1 MTEQELRQLV
11 RAAVARH
18 VGHAAASPHSI
29 APLTALPHSIAPLT
43 ALPHSIAPL
52 PHWPIAS
59 FSPASLYDGLVN
71 VTGECVIEPAVPCD
85 HCGFCKTH
93 GH

>member
-18 VGHAAASPHSI
+18 VAPAAAPWPQAI
-29 APLTALPHSIAPLT
+29 APLPE

-52 PHWPIAS
+52 PQRPLAS

-71 VTGECVIEPAVPCD
+71 VTGDCVIEPAVPCD
-85 HCGFCKTH
+85 HCGFCKSH

>member
-18 VGHAAASPHSI
+18 VGGSTHMPPAT
-29 APLTALPHSIAPLT
+29 APLATSPN
-43 ALPHSIAPL
+43 SIAPL
-52 PHWPIAS
+52 PHWPSGA
-59 FSPASLYDGLVN
+59 FSPASLHDGLVN
-71 VTGECVIEPAVPCD
+71 VTGDCVIEPAVKCD
-85 HCGFCKTH
+85 HCGFCKAH

>member
-1 MTEQELRQLV
+1 MNEQELRQLV

-18 VGHAAASPHSI
+18 VAQSSPVAHAS
-29 APLTALPHSIAPLT
+29 APVAPVA

-52 PHWPIAS
+52 PQRPIAS

-71 VTGECVIEPAVPCD
+71 VTGDCVIEPAVPCD
-85 HCGFCKTH
+85 HCGFCKSH